1 MRSCRNIVGLSF
13 IIMKLVLTYKKR
25 ATHEGLMAGDFVK
38 EKNGYLHLETGILLN
53 TFTEEFAQQLFKE
66 FTLFLKHFMASKQAF
81 SQGKQV
87 EAHRLIFI
95 AVQHWARISVIEEGK
110 IPDRTIWR
118 QVRNTDAG
126 IIPLIKEL
134 TSTTETLEQR
144 IRLAYLACDFSVMSR
159 LKHFCLPILRVMS
172 CRAEPWSL
180 KELSDHPQLKVF
192 QSELHMI
199 LKKLARRSYIHEL
212 FIVSDNQLKSL
223 EIRYSV
229 DPWDP
234 S

>member
-1 MRSCRNIVGLSF
+1 
-13 IIMKLVLTYKKR
+13 MKLILTYKKR
-25 ATHEGLMAGDFVK
+25 AIHEGLMAGDFVK
-38 EKNGYLHLETGILLN
+38 EKNGYIQSETEILCN
-53 TFTEEFAQQLFKE
+53 TFTEELSQQLFKE
-66 FTLFLKHFMASKQAF
+66 FALFLKHFMASKQAL
-81 SQGKQV
+81 SQGNQV

-95 AVQHWARISVIEEGK
+95 AVQHWARISVIEEGE
-110 IPDRTIWR
+110 IPNRTIWR

-159 LKHFCLPILRVMS
+159 LKYFCLPILHVMS

-192 QSELHMI
+192 HSELNMI
-199 LKKLARRSYIHEL
+199 LKSLARRSYIHEV
-212 FIVSDNQLKSL
+212 FVVADCQLEAL
-223 EIRYSV
+223 EIRYSL
-229 DPWDP
+229 DPWVP